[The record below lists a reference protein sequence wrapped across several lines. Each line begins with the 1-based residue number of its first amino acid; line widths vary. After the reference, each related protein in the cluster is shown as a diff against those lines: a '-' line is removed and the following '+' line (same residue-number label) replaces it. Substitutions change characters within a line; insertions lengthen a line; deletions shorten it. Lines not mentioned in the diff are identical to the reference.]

1 MLLLYIIID
10 NIGQK
15 IVFTKM
21 LRNWKKQFSHN
32 PCLDNI
38 EFVFKS
44 RLVNDKYV
52 FRPKKVSQ
60 ENSTDSSNQNI
71 TYSFK
76 DNSEI
81 SFVRPTSGIVI
92 DRFIQY
98 RVRYDGI
105 QAQDNSNNGSFY
117 VLSLEVANCNE
128 NDRQQS
134 YMTCPGLLYQKK
146 SKENGV
152 SDSNITTE
160 KDMLKALDY
169 YFHLVTTTGKA
180 GVYIKKRISP
190 YHYVWYHWR
199 WFISSF
205 ICDTVAQEQLE
216 GCAGKK
222 CPILHT

>member
-1 MLLLYIIID
+1 
-10 NIGQK
+10 
-15 IVFTKM
+15 M

-32 PCLDNI
+32 PFLDNI

-60 ENSTDSSNQNI
+60 ENSTNSSNQNI

-105 QAQDNSNNGSFY
+105 QAQDNSNNGFFMY
-117 VLSLEVANCNE
+117 YHQKLQTVMK
-128 NDRQQS
+128 
-134 YMTCPGLLYQKK
+134 MTD
-146 SKENGV
+146 N
-152 SDSNITTE
+152 NHI
-160 KDMLKALDY
+160 
-169 YFHLVTTTGKA
+169 
-180 GVYIKKRISP
+180 
-190 YHYVWYHWR
+190 
-199 WFISSF
+199 
-205 ICDTVAQEQLE
+205 
-216 GCAGKK
+216 
-222 CPILHT
+222 